1 MRSSS
6 RFFSIVILAAAA
18 VLGSVASACMEL
30 GRAIGA
36 AFRVGFEPIA
46 PRMQSDSQSAVSTR
60 PRLVLVIARAFVR
73 RLIKRQR
80 PIVMS
85 QWRMC
90 PSL

>member
-6 RFFSIVILAAAA
+6 RFFSIAILAAAA
-18 VLGSVASACMEL
+18 ALGSVASACMEV

-36 AFRVGFEPIA
+36 AFRVGIDA
-46 PRMQSDSQSAVSTR
+46 IVPRMPSDFEGTVSTR
-60 PRLVLVIARAFVR
+60 PRVALVTAVAFAR

-80 PIVMS
+80 PIVMP